1 MWNSGHMSAEHMC
14 LSSANS
20 RMAVSSTSLI
30 TRMPSAMP
38 GKSPW
43 FVFDDIKV
51 HRKGVCLA
59 VAALASLHFPKRGA
73 GKAVVAPASLQS
85 QCGDLDG
92 ECRLRNDL
100 CKDKAQGTDFSLF
113 CRNILQMESKKL
125 AGHAYFK
132 YYACDE
138 QSLKHHGEKHD
149 KAFSLRGELGP
160 QSEYEWYFSL
170 CGFPTDEM
178 SASYR
183 RSAIYV

>member
-1 MWNSGHMSAEHMC
+1 MSAEHMC
-14 LSSANS
+14 LSSAFRDQWFSWNS

-92 ECRLRNDL
+92 ECRLRTDL
-100 CKDKAQGTDFSLF
+100 CKGIRRINKYCLF
-113 CRNILQMESKKL
+113 
-125 AGHAYFK
+125 
-132 YYACDE
+132 
-138 QSLKHHGEKHD
+138 
-149 KAFSLRGELGP
+149 
-160 QSEYEWYFSL
+160 
-170 CGFPTDEM
+170 
-178 SASYR
+178 
-183 RSAIYV
+183 

>member
-1 MWNSGHMSAEHMC
+1 MPLH
-14 LSSANS
+14 LL
-20 RMAVSSTSLI
+20 AVSSTSLS
-30 TRMPSAMP
+30 TRRPSA
-38 GKSPW
+38 W

-51 HRKGVCLA
+51 HRKRVCLA

-149 KAFSLRGELGP
+149 KAFSLRGELGHDLTV
-160 QSEYEWYFSL
+160 FSVW
-170 CGFPTDEM
+170 F
-178 SASYR
+178 SHR
-183 RSAIYV
+183 RNVCIISMGRIVCVMKCVNRKKKMESLRNAI